1 MTIYLGTDH
10 AGYELKEALKV
21 YLGELGYAIADKGA
35 LALEDGDDYPDY
47 VRPVAEAV
55 VGEAGSFG
63 IVLGASGEGEAM
75 CANRVSGA
83 RAAVYYGG
91 SLDIPRHA
99 RVDND
104 ANILSLGARFVS
116 PEEAKEAVKV
126 FLETPFSN
134 EERHARRIA
143 KIDK

>member
-10 AGYELKEALKV
+10 AGYELKEALKA
-21 YLGELGYAIADKGA
+21 YLGDLGHAVVDKGA

-47 VRPVAEAV
+47 VRPVAETVAA
-55 VGEAGSFG
+55 EAGSFG

-116 PEEAKEAVKV
+116 LEEAKEAVKA